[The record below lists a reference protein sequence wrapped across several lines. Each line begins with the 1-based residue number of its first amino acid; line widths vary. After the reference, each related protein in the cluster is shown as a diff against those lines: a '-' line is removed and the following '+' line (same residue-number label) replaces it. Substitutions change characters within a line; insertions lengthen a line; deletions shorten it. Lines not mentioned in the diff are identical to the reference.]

1 VIEDAMSAIASATT
15 SQLTRSPAPL
25 ASSNAAATKTAAA
38 ASEKPA
44 PQSGDTVELSDQ
56 AKALLQLQKDLSMTF
71 EERLQKRSD
80 ALAEKLS
87 KAFAKINVNLDEAV
101 RLKVDKFGNVTSE
114 GPWKEKIEEMFR
126 DDPDLAKELKEIS
139 ALNALKAA
147 QTALEL
153 YNKEKGAPGSEQQSE
168 AWTRY
173 NVRSMNIQT
182 LSGVISL
189 QDGKLR
195 SAAVDYIDTIT
206 DPNGTAASAKDVANR
221 LA

>member
-1 VIEDAMSAIASATT
+1 MTSIANSTSGALSRAPLPIAATAAKD
-15 SQLTRSPAPL
+15 SPAT
-25 ASSNAAATKTAAA
+25 AAATATAKATN
-38 ASEKPA
+38 S
-44 PQSGDTVELSDQ
+44 DTVELSDQ
-56 AKALLQLQKDLSMTF
+56 AKALLELQKDLSMTF

-87 KAFAKINVNLDEAV
+87 KAFAKINVNLDDTV

-114 GPWKEKIEEMFR
+114 GPWKERIEKLFR

-147 QTALEL
+147 QTALDL

-195 SAAVDYIDTIT
+195 SAAVDYIDMIT
-206 DPNGTAASAKDVANR
+206 DPTGTAASAKDVANR

>member
-1 VIEDAMSAIASATT
+1 MTSIANTTSGALSRSPLPIAATAAKGSPATAATT
-15 SQLTRSPAPL
+15 
-25 ASSNAAATKTAAA
+25 ATAQVTN
-38 ASEKPA
+38 S
-44 PQSGDTVELSDQ
+44 DTVELSDQ

-114 GPWKEKIEEMFR
+114 GPWKEKIEKLFQDNPE
-126 DDPDLAKELKEIS
+126 LAKELKEIS

-153 YNKEKGAPGSEQQSE
+153 YNKEKGAPGSAQQSE

-195 SAAVDYIDTIT
+195 SAAVDYIDMIT
-206 DPNGTAASAKDVANR
+206 DPTGTAASAKDVANR

>member
-1 VIEDAMSAIASATT
+1 MTSIANSTSSALS
-15 SQLTRSPAPL
+15 RSPLPIAATAAKGSP
-25 ASSNAAATKTAAA
+25 ATAAATATAKATN
-38 ASEKPA
+38 S
-44 PQSGDTVELSDQ
+44 DTVELSDQ
-56 AKALLQLQKDLSMTF
+56 AKALLELQKDLSMTF

-114 GPWKEKIEEMFR
+114 GPWKEKIEKLFQDNPE
-126 DDPDLAKELKEIS
+126 LAKELKEIS

-173 NVRSMNIQT
+173 NLHSMNIQT

-195 SAAVDYIDTIT
+195 SAAVDYMDMIT
-206 DPNGTAASAKDVANR
+206 DPTGTAASAKDVANR

>member
-1 VIEDAMSAIASATT
+1 MTSIANSTSGALSRSPLLIAATAAKDSPATAATT
-15 SQLTRSPAPL
+15 ATAPAK
-25 ASSNAAATKTAAA
+25 AINS
-38 ASEKPA
+38 
-44 PQSGDTVELSDQ
+44 DTVELSDQ
-56 AKALLQLQKDLSMTF
+56 AKALLELQKDLSMTF

-114 GPWKEKIEEMFR
+114 GPWKEKIEKLFR

-153 YNKEKGAPGSEQQSE
+153 YNKEKGQTGSAQQSE

-173 NVRSMNIQT
+173 NLHSMNIQT
-182 LSGVISL
+182 LLGVISL

-195 SAAVDYIDTIT
+195 SAAVDYIDMVT
-206 DPNGTAASAKDVANR
+206 DPTGTAASAKDLANR

>member
-1 VIEDAMSAIASATT
+1 MTSIANST
-15 SQLTRSPAPL
+15 SGALSRSPLPIAATAAKDSP
-25 ASSNAAATKTAAA
+25 ATAAATATAKATN
-38 ASEKPA
+38 S
-44 PQSGDTVELSDQ
+44 DTVELSDQ

-114 GPWKEKIEEMFR
+114 GPWKEKIEKLFR

-153 YNKEKGAPGSEQQSE
+153 YNKEKGAPGSAQQSD

-173 NVRSMNIQT
+173 NLHSMNIQT

-195 SAAVDYIDTIT
+195 SAAVDYMDMIT
-206 DPNGTAASAKDVANR
+206 DPTGTAASAKDVANR

>member
-1 VIEDAMSAIASATT
+1 MTSIANST
-15 SQLTRSPAPL
+15 SGALSRSPLPIVATAAKGSP
-25 ASSNAAATKTAAA
+25 ATAAATATAKATN
-38 ASEKPA
+38 S
-44 PQSGDTVELSDQ
+44 DTVELSDQ

-114 GPWKEKIEEMFR
+114 GPWKEKIEKLFR

-147 QTALEL
+147 QTALDL

-195 SAAVDYIDTIT
+195 SAAVDYMDMIT
-206 DPNGTAASAKDVANR
+206 DPTGTAASAKDVANR

>member
-1 VIEDAMSAIASATT
+1 MSAIASATT
-15 SQLTRSPAPL
+15 GQFTRNAAPL
-25 ASSNAAATKTAAA
+25 APIAQQTSTAATAATAKAA
-38 ASEKPA
+38 PPST
-44 PQSGDTVELSDQ
+44 DTVELSDQ

-114 GPWKEKIEEMFR
+114 GPWKEKIEKLFR

-147 QTALEL
+147 QTALDL
-153 YNKEKGAPGSEQQSE
+153 YKKEKGAPGSEQQSE

-195 SAAVDYIDTIT
+195 SAAVDYIDMIT
-206 DPNGTAASAKDVANR
+206 DPTGTAASAKDVANR

>member
-1 VIEDAMSAIASATT
+1 MTSIANSTSSALS
-15 SQLTRSPAPL
+15 RSPLPIDATAAKGSP
-25 ASSNAAATKTAAA
+25 ATAAATATAKATN
-38 ASEKPA
+38 S
-44 PQSGDTVELSDQ
+44 DTVELSDQ
-56 AKALLQLQKDLSMTF
+56 AKALLELQKDLSMTF

-114 GPWKEKIEEMFR
+114 GPWKEKIEKLFQDNPE
-126 DDPDLAKELKEIS
+126 LAKELKEIS

-173 NVRSMNIQT
+173 NLHSMNIQT

-195 SAAVDYIDTIT
+195 SAAVDYMDMIT
-206 DPNGTAASAKDVANR
+206 DPTGTAASAKDVANR